1 MDASHTTQLASGTT
15 TWNITVSNGGNSASY
30 TLKLTNNADFVSV
43 TGVSLN
49 KTSLTLTE
57 GSTSQLTATVEPN
70 NATNRNVTWSS
81 SNSKVAT
88 VDGNGKV
95 TAHKAGTATITV
107 TTEDGNKTATC
118 AVTVTAAPINPDH
131 GGSGSGSSGSPS
143 YVVDTA
149 ADIDHGT
156 ITVKPSR
163 AEKGDT
169 VTITTKPDEGY
180 QVGEITV
187 TDKNGDP
194 VKVTNRGDGRYT
206 FTMPNGKVSADV
218 TFVPEKQW
226 TSPFVDVPDNAWYY
240 DAVKYVNENGL
251 MAGTSCNT
259 FSPDAT
265 TTRGMLV
272 TILYRLEGSPNIENE
287 IWGYP
292 FKDVDVN
299 AYYATAVYWA
309 RMNGIVAGYSD
320 ELFGPNDTITREQM
334 AAILYR
340 YAQYKGCDTT
350 AKADLSKF
358 ADAAQ
363 VGSYAVEAI
372 RWANAEGLVSGTSDT
387 TLTPGGSATRA
398 QAAVILTRFCQNI
411 VK

>member
-1 MDASHTTQLASGTT
+1 MCIRDS
-15 TWNITVSNGGNSASY
+15 
-30 TLKLTNNADFVSV
+30 
-43 TGVSLN
+43 
-49 KTSLTLTE
+49 
-57 GSTSQLTATVEPN
+57 
-70 NATNRNVTWSS
+70 
-81 SNSKVAT
+81 
-88 VDGNGKV
+88 
-95 TAHKAGTATITV
+95 
-107 TTEDGNKTATC
+107 
-118 AVTVTAAPINPDH
+118 
-131 GGSGSGSSGSPS
+131 
-143 YVVDTA
+143 
-149 ADIDHGT
+149 
-156 ITVKPSR
+156 
-163 AEKGDT
+163 
-169 VTITTKPDEGY
+169 
-180 QVGEITV
+180 
-187 TDKNGDP
+187 
-194 VKVTNRGDGRYT
+194 
-206 FTMPNGKVSADV
+206 
-218 TFVPEKQW
+218 
-226 TSPFVDVPDNAWYY
+226 
-240 DAVKYVNENGL
+240 
-251 MAGTSCNT
+251 
-259 FSPDAT
+259 
-265 TTRGMLV
+265 
-272 TILYRLEGSPNIENE
+272 
-287 IWGYP
+287 